1 MKLFCIKACA
11 GDQGGGS
18 RDFHSLQPEN
28 MYFSPAFYRAAN
40 HPPTISLVIYRFAI
54 KGLWVPQGS

>member
-11 GDQGGGS
+11 GDQGAGS
-18 RDFHSLQPEN
+18 RDFHSLQTEH
-28 MYFSPAFYRAAN
+28 MYFSPAN
-40 HPPTISLVIYRFAI
+40 HPPTISLVIYCFAI